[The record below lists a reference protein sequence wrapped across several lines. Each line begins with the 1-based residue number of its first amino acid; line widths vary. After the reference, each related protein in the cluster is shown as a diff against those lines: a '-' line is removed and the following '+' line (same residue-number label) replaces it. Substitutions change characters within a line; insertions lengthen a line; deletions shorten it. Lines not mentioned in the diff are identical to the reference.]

1 MVVSAVAG
9 SVDEGEREVVEV
21 CSVLA
26 AGAGVALANQVKV
39 VHMADEVVMATV
51 AWEAAVTEVPLEV
64 GSVDQE
70 VMDTAVDRL
79 VEELKD

>member
-1 MVVSAVAG
+1 M
-9 SVDEGEREVVEV
+9 
-21 CSVLA
+21 
-26 AGAGVALANQVKV
+26 ANQVKV